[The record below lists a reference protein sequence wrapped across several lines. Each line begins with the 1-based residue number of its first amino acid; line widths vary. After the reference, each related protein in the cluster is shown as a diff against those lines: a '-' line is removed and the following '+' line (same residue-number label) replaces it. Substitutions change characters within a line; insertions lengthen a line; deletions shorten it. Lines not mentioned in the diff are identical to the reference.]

1 MKSINKYSIINFL
14 VCIILVIVCKYA
26 IHPYLATFKEDDIFS
41 VISEFWPDHGEYL
54 TSFLASFTIWWLP
67 EMLHIHPQNIV
78 DPWGVLLRC
87 IILVWGCFVMASFV
101 SPKNQNK
108 IYMPFF
114 ILLSFYLTLAS
125 FNYEY
130 RVFYIYAGFFRF
142 YFPLALNMLFW
153 LMVYKNS
160 SENSNNTKF
169 NFMIFILTAF
179 LAGFSSEFIS
189 LFSLIPLSVIGIV
202 KIFRKQ
208 LKFSDKNTI
217 GAFAFIFGSI
227 TVMVQA
233 YLFSYSFTYFQNP
246 QADLKL
252 FLDEYWNLVV
262 IQHIMPVFVI
272 AVLIFILK
280 ILNKIN
286 KNTLITVLSFTA
298 APFIVMGSLW
308 FGGLYDHD
316 FSHTWLFHGHFH
328 QTIDNIYFCIQF
340 FLFGLILQDLN
351 FAETDKNSV
360 VKKCIS
366 MLLITIFIQIIYSF
380 NSFYAYC
387 RDGRNHHK
395 YNDKMNTY
403 ITDKMFLFYI
413 LKNQPIVLGN
423 KFLHNVVG
431 VVNPD
436 VYREDITETEVKNS
450 RWFNYIGFI
459 YPKVVDTSKYDQNN
473 KIYFISEEDAMEEF
487 KKAGGNFEEGEIEK
501 ADFNRLY
508 DKKFVLNEK

>member
-1 MKSINKYSIINFL
+1 MKSINKYSLINFF
-14 VCIILVIVCKYA
+14 VCVILVIICKYA

-67 EMLHIHPQNIV
+67 EMLHIHPQNLV

-87 IILVWGCFVMASFV
+87 IILVWGCFLTASFV

-108 IYMPFF
+108 IYIPFF
-114 ILLSFYLTLAS
+114 IFLAFYLTLAS

-153 LMVYKNS
+153 LVLLKKSVNQGR
-160 SENSNNTKF
+160 F
-169 NFMIFILTAF
+169 NFLSSVVISF

-189 LFSLIPLSVIGIV
+189 LFSLIPLFIYGLIQLV
-202 KIFRKQ
+202 KKQ
-208 LKFSDKNTI
+208 FKFSDKNTI
-217 GAFAFIFGSI
+217 CAFSFALGSI
-227 TVMVQA
+227 IVMVQS

-246 QADLKL
+246 SAPLSL
-252 FLDEYWNLVV
+252 FFDEYWNLVV
-262 IQHIMPVFVI
+262 MQHIVPVFVI
-272 AVLIFILK
+272 VVLIFILK
-280 ILNKIN
+280 ILNKISAD
-286 KNTLITVLSFTA
+286 TLIMVISLVVT
-298 APFIVMGSLW
+298 PFIVMGSLW

-328 QTIDNIYFCIQF
+328 QIIDNIYFCIQF
-340 FLFGLILQDLN
+340 FLYGLIFKDVCFSETEN
-351 FAETDKNSV
+351 FSLI
-360 VKKCIS
+360 KKCIS
-366 MLLITIFIQIIYSF
+366 MSVIIILFQSVYSF

-473 KIYFISEEDAMEEF
+473 KIYFKSEEAAMEEF
-487 KKAGGNFEEGEIEK
+487 IKAGGNFENGEIEK
-501 ADFNRLY
+501 ADFGRLY
-508 DKKFVLNEK
+508 NKDFILNNNR